1 MTQLMYRCPHCQA
14 RAEVILEKAGQVNEC
29 PECGRPF
36 QPEVPI
42 GRMMLQCADGEWAVD
57 AAMTMTPGHPVLGE
71 KKIITVHPAMFRA
84 SPLRYLAM
92 VVIFIIG
99 VAGTFIF
106 GVPMQNS
113 GLENLWR
120 PLTIV
125 LSIVF
130 AVLAIA
136 SLLSMIYWLF
146 RTRFESLSITSERTI
161 WSRGILDRETSE
173 VQHDDVRN
181 IQLKQTIFD
190 RILGVGRIAI
200 SSAGQDDM
208 EIDIRGVPNPSQVA
222 DTVRS
227 CQARMSNRSD

>member
-1 MTQLMYRCPHCQA
+1 MTQLMYRCPHCQS
-14 RAEVILEKAGQVNEC
+14 RAEVTLDKVGQVNEC
-29 PECGRPF
+29 PACGRPF

-42 GRMMLQCADGEWAVD
+42 GRMMLQRADGEWAVGG
-57 AAMTMTPGHPVLGE
+57 TMTTATGQPGLGE

-84 SPLRYLAM
+84 NPLRYMAM
-92 VVIFIIG
+92 VLVFIIG
-99 VAGTFIF
+99 VAGVFIF
-106 GVPMQNS
+106 GVPMQS
-113 GLENLWR
+113 SWLESLWR

-130 AVLAIA
+130 AVLAAA
-136 SLLSMIYWLF
+136 SLISMMYWLF
-146 RTRFESLSITSERTI
+146 RTRFESLAITSERTI
-161 WSRGILDRETSE
+161 WARGILDRETSE

-181 IQLKQTIFD
+181 IQMKQTVVD

-222 DTVRS
+222 DTVRA
-227 CQARMSNRSD
+227 CQARMSGRDD